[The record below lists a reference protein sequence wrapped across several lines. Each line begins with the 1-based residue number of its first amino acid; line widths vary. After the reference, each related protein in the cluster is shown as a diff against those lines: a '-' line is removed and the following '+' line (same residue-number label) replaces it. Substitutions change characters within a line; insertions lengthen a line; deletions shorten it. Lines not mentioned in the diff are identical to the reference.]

1 MLNSL
6 LKKKNPAPEQMSNS
20 TLALCPEFPAL
31 KRPFGNTSVLLSSL
45 LFVTLCHSLG
55 LLFAL
60 FSKCIR
66 LKIKSQTTG
75 TEMSQ
80 FRVGR
85 VRFFSCDGAAECQR
99 LSVTIH
105 ICCEPIYGCIDELS
119 PPALS
124 QRAEYTPKLTS

>member
-1 MLNSL
+1 
-6 LKKKNPAPEQMSNS
+6 MSNS
-20 TLALCPEFPAL
+20 TLALYAEFPAL

-45 LFVTLCHSLG
+45 LFVALCHSLC

-66 LKIKSQTTG
+66 LKIKSQTAG

-80 FRVGR
+80 FRVGG

-105 ICCEPIYGCIDELS
+105 ICCEPIYGRIDELS
-119 PPALS
+119 PPA
-124 QRAEYTPKLTS
+124 

>member
-6 LKKKNPAPEQMSNS
+6 LKKKPAPEQMSNS
-20 TLALCPEFPAL
+20 TPALCPGFPAL
-31 KRPFGNTSVLLSSL
+31 KRPFGNTSVLLSSIFVA
-45 LFVTLCHSLG
+45 LFHSLG

-66 LKIKSQTTG
+66 LKIKSQTAG

-80 FRVGR
+80 FRVGG
-85 VRFFSCDGAAECQR
+85 VRFFSCDRAAECQR

-119 PPALS
+119 PPA
-124 QRAEYTPKLTS
+124 